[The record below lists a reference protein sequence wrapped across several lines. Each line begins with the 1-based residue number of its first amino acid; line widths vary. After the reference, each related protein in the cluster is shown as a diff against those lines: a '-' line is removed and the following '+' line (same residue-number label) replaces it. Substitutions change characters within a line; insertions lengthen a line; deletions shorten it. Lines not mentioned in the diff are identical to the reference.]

1 MSGKKQVENSEQ
13 LSMFMTPREIMQRN
27 WSKTEPRP
35 RAVDSGKRME
45 GGRDDLMPVEW
56 VDPGDDHFFREGTH
70 GQWGTS
76 PALFK
81 PGYYRYKSPP
91 PPKGMLSPGDDVLYT
106 TTDEEGYGG
115 VLAVTPATE
124 RPYGKYGF
132 YGDVDPRND
141 PDYFD
146 EDQQPKNLA
155 GLLTDSLIDDD
166 VEYEPEPFVQGEMF
180 KQTKGSAHNLFANIE
195 ARSRTLSLL
204 GIAAR
209 DQERNFGPATVSSH
223 LTPDSFGL
231 LTKIAEVEKD
241 KETKTV
247 AWEPNLAPKEPE
259 LDTGEM
265 RPLYNTGVHEDSDS
279 DFPSQMLELDEVD
292 YNLASPR
299 ASGLTQFTEAEVK
312 EGKRFVREQWTS
324 RKPRGKK
331 IPATN
336 RSTRQLSLFPQ
347 TAREYWEVNL

>member
-1 MSGKKQVENSEQ
+1 MSASEQVNNSNQ
-13 LSMFMTPREIMQRN
+13 LSMFMSPREIMQRN

-76 PALFK
+76 PARFK
-81 PGYYRYKSPP
+81 PGYYRYLLGSP
-91 PPKGMLSPGDDVLYT
+91 DDENDVVYT

-115 VLAVTPATE
+115 ILAVRPATE
-124 RPYGKYGF
+124 GPRGKYGF
-132 YGDVDPRND
+132 YDDNDPRND
-141 PDYFD
+141 PDYYDADGGSNF
-146 EDQQPKNLA
+146 P
-155 GLLTDSLIDDD
+155 GPTDDD
-166 VEYEPEPFVQGEMF
+166 GLPVDWDPGPVQGEMF

-195 ARSRTLSLL
+195 TRSRTLSLL

-209 DQERNFGPATVSSH
+209 DQARNFGPATVSSS

-241 KETKTV
+241 KESKTV
-247 AWEPNLAPKEPE
+247 VWDPGYTPEEPE
-259 LDTGEM
+259 LNVGEM
-265 RPLYNTGVHEDSDS
+265 RPIANERVHEDSMGS
-279 DFPSQMLELDEVD
+279 NFPSQMLEVDEVD
-292 YNLASPR
+292 YNVASSR
-299 ASGLTQFTEAEVK
+299 ASGLTQFTEHEVR

-324 RKPRGKK
+324 RKSSGKK

-336 RSTRQLSLFPQ
+336 KSARQLSLFPQ
-347 TAREYWEVNL
+347 EANL

>member
-1 MSGKKQVENSEQ
+1 MSGKEHAENSEQ
-13 LSMFMTPREIMQRN
+13 LSMFMTPRDIMQRN

-81 PGYYRYKSPP
+81 PGYYRYQT
-91 PPKGMLSPGDDVLYT
+91 PGGDARDDVVYT
-106 TTDEEGYGG
+106 TTDEEGYGAI
-115 VLAVTPATE
+115 LAVTPAIE
-124 RPYGKYGF
+124 EPISKYGF
-132 YGDVDPRND
+132 YDDNDPRND
-141 PDYFD
+141 PDYYDADGGSNFPGPTD
-146 EDQQPKNLA
+146 DY
-155 GLLTDSLIDDD
+155 GLPVDWD
-166 VEYEPEPFVQGEMF
+166 PGPVQGEMF
-180 KQTKGSAHNLFANIE
+180 RQRKGHAHNLFANIE
-195 ARSRTLSLL
+195 NRSRTLSLL
-204 GIAAR
+204 GVAER
-209 DQERNFGPATVSSH
+209 HQTRNFGPATVSSS

-241 KETKTV
+241 KENKTV
-247 AWEPNLAPKEPE
+247 AWGYGGQPTKATEPA
-259 LDTGEM
+259 GEM
-265 RPLYNTGVHEDSDS
+265 RPGEEDHHGNRESVPLHEEGQS
-279 DFPSQMLELDEVD
+279 DFPSDMIKTENVEHYLD
-292 YNLASPR
+292 LAE
-299 ASGLTQFTEAEVK
+299 GGITQFTEAEVK

-336 RSTRQLSLFPQ
+336 KSTRQLSLFPQ
-347 TAREYWEVNL
+347 TAREYWEANL

>member
-70 GQWGTS
+70 GQ
-76 PALFK
+76 FK
-81 PGYYRYKSPP
+81 PGYYHTSHRE
-91 PPKGMLSPGDDVLYT
+91 PGGRPANEIVYSSS
-106 TTDEEGYGG
+106 DEEGWGATLS
-115 VLAVTPATE
+115 VSPATE
-124 RPYGKYGF
+124 SPMYGNFGF
-132 YGDVDPRND
+132 YEDNIPPRA
-141 PDYFD
+141 PVH
-146 EDQQPKNLA
+146 EPGLA
-155 GLLTDSLIDDD
+155 
-166 VEYEPEPFVQGEMF
+166 VQGELF
-180 KQTKGSAHNLFANIE
+180 RQTPGMATSLLANKE
-195 ARSRTLSLL
+195 SSMRTLTLL
-204 GIAAR
+204 GMAER
-209 DQERNFGPATVSSH
+209 HQVRNFGPATVSSH

-241 KETKTV
+241 KENKTV
-247 AWEPNLAPKEPE
+247 AWGYGGQPTKATEPA
-259 LDTGEM
+259 GEM
-265 RPLYNTGVHEDSDS
+265 RPGEEDHHGNRESVPLHEEGQS
-279 DFPSQMLELDEVD
+279 DFPSDMIKTENVEHYLD
-292 YNLASPR
+292 LAE
-299 ASGLTQFTEAEVK
+299 GGITQFTEAEVK

-347 TAREYWEVNL
+347 TAREYWEANL

>member
-1 MSGKKQVENSEQ
+1 MSGKEHAENSEQ
-13 LSMFMTPREIMQRN
+13 LSMFMTPRDIMQRN

-81 PGYYRYKSPP
+81 PGYYRYQT
-91 PPKGMLSPGDDVLYT
+91 PGGDARDDVVYT
-106 TTDEEGYGG
+106 TTDEEGYGAI
-115 VLAVTPATE
+115 LAVTPAIE
-124 RPYGKYGF
+124 EPISKYGF
-132 YGDVDPRND
+132 YDENDPRND
-141 PDYFD
+141 PDYYDADGGSNFPGPTD
-146 EDQQPKNLA
+146 DY
-155 GLLTDSLIDDD
+155 GLPVDWD
-166 VEYEPEPFVQGEMF
+166 PGPVQGEMF
-180 KQTKGSAHNLFANIE
+180 RQRKGHAHNLFANIE
-195 ARSRTLSLL
+195 NRSRTLSLL
-204 GIAAR
+204 GVAAR
-209 DQERNFGPATVSSH
+209 DQARNFGPATVSSS

-241 KETKTV
+241 KESKTV
-247 AWEPNLAPKEPE
+247 VWDPGYTPEEPE
-259 LDTGEM
+259 LTWGQM
-265 RPLYNTGVHEDSDS
+265 RPVANEGVHEDSS
-279 DFPSQMLELDEVD
+279 GSNFPSQMLELDEVE
-292 YNLASPR
+292 YNLAAPR
-299 ASGLTQFTEAEVK
+299 HSGLSQFSEAEVK

-336 RSTRQLSLFPQ
+336 KSAKQLSLLPLE
-347 TAREYWEVNL
+347 ANL